1 MTGGGPGPSA
11 LAGLCAA
18 LADWR
23 RERETDAALTGLA
36 VDAEWPA
43 LPALAEVHA
52 LAAGLRN
59 REQVRRALAPAPPDA
74 GPLNSDALVHRM
86 FRLMHARAPGCLE
99 HFTAYVDMLGALQAL
114 HDAAAP
120 GAASTRGSAGTG
132 PARKRAKPRPA
143 RKAASRPPA
152 GDAPPG

>member
-1 MTGGGPGPSA
+1 MTGLSQPSA
-11 LAGLCAA
+11 LAGLRAA

-23 RERETDAALTGLA
+23 REREADAAVTGLPGA
-36 VDAEWPA
+36 ADWPA

-59 REQVRRALAPAPPDA
+59 REQVRRALAPAPVDA

-86 FRLMHARAPGCLE
+86 FRLMHAQAPACLA

-120 GAASTRGSAGTG
+120 AAAAGHGSAGTG
-132 PARKRAKPRPA
+132 PARKRPKSRPA
-143 RKAASRPPA
+143 RKAAGRPPA
-152 GDAPPG
+152 GDTQSD